1 MDLRNRHL
9 EQLLL
14 EGLQQSSCC
23 ATLFG
28 ISSSTASG
36 TRGFSKRSRTLFVVG
51 SMELL
56 IITTVHPKLPK
67 TTNSKLQKNE
77 VNASRISVS

>member
-9 EQLLL
+9 EQLLQ
-14 EGLQQSSCC
+14 EGLQQSSCY

-28 ISSSTASG
+28 ISSSTVSG
-36 TRGFSKRSRTLFVVG
+36 TRGFSKRSRTLFVVE

-67 TTNSKLQKNE
+67 TTKLKTSE
-77 VNASRISVS
+77 K